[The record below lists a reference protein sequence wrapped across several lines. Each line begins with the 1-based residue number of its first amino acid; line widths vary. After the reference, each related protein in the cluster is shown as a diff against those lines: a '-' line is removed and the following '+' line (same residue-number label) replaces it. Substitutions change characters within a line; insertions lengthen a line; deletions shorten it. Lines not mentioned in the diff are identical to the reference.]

1 MEVGDKRSKWWRP
14 AFAFSIGATHWLPLR
29 TTGHWRNTPLA
40 VLKLNTQARS
50 RDAHRGRAWLV
61 EFAEQSLGQRRRN
74 RALRGRTLVDNP
86 TAWDISWISSI
97 NGITLIAG
105 NWKAQIVI
113 CYRSIDSVSGV
124 TRETAKRLAKYLGVD
139 ETHAIH
145 LALRELAAKFR
156 PQYERDDHHVS
167 AAQMRQ
173 LKKRV
178 PHGTKRS
185 VRSTLVEMES
195 LPK

>member
-1 MEVGDKRSKWWRP
+1 M
-14 AFAFSIGATHWLPLR
+14 
-29 TTGHWRNTPLA
+29 
-40 VLKLNTQARS
+40 
-50 RDAHRGRAWLV
+50 
-61 EFAEQSLGQRRRN
+61 EFAEQSLGQRRRD

-86 TAWDISWISSI
+86 TAWDIPWISSI

-105 NWKAQIVI
+105 NPKAQIVFR
-113 CYRSIDSVSGV
+113 YRSIDSVSGV
-124 TRETAKRLAKYLGVD
+124 TRETAKRLAKYLDVD

-145 LALRELAAKFR
+145 LALRALAAKFR
-156 PQYERDDHHVS
+156 PQYERDDRHVS
-167 AAQMRQ
+167 AAQVRQ